1 MTGIAMTRDEIFNL
15 IVDGLTSTFQIDR
28 ARVTPEATLYED
40 LDIDS
45 IDAVDLAAKLQ
56 RETGMRMSPEVFKS
70 VRTVADLATALEKL
84 LTNAPPI
91 DRTAARVEPTD
102 ANRFDGPSLV

>member
-1 MTGIAMTRDEIFNL
+1 MTGTAMTQDEIFNL
-15 IVDGLTSTFQIDR
+15 VVEGLSSTFQIDR

-56 RETGMRMSPEVFKS
+56 RETGTRMSPEVFKS
-70 VRTVADLATALEKL
+70 VRTVSDLVAALEKL
-84 LTNAPPI
+84 LMNTPPVDRNAT
-91 DRTAARVEPTD
+91 RAASTD
-102 ANRFDGPSLV
+102 ANRFDGPSSV